1 MPRKLI
7 HLLWQWLLC
16 GFQQRAQC
24 QRHPDTA
31 QFGAVRRQEA
41 GQSAKSQ
48 AAGQMRAKRKPTKKK
63 TKKNWEKLLGRFT
76 MPRHVNIW
84 RHLYKKRRNPG
95 PACPYQS
102 NYLEDASK
110 GNLFLSIPV
119 SVSIPIS
126 ISGSGCVFVWL
137 GAAVTEIKYTTFLLI
152 FCGGFAEFQI
162 VTMMVNLC
170 EGKWGQELEEIGMN
184 RAEARPTHSWKR
196 KVESGSRE

>member
-1 MPRKLI
+1 MTFMRFPATRPAPAPSG
-7 HLLWQWLLC
+7 H
-16 GFQQRAQC
+16 G
-24 QRHPDTA
+24 P
-31 QFGAVRRQEA
+31 VRRQEA

-63 TKKNWEKLLGRFT
+63 NKKKLGKTVGSLYNAATCKYLATF
-76 MPRHVNIW
+76 I
-84 RHLYKKRRNPG
+84 YKKKERRNPG

-170 EGKWGQELEEIGMN
+170 EGKWGQEE
-184 RAEARPTHSWKR
+184 
-196 KVESGSRE
+196 

>member
-1 MPRKLI
+1 MTFMRFPATRPVPAPSG
-7 HLLWQWLLC
+7 H
-16 GFQQRAQC
+16 G
-24 QRHPDTA
+24 P
-31 QFGAVRRQEA
+31 VRRSSPSGSRTVGKKSSRRPNAGKEETHKKKNNEA
-41 GQSAKSQ
+41 TK
-48 AAGQMRAKRKPTKKK
+48 KKK

-84 RHLYKKRRNPG
+84 RHLYKKKERRNPG

-126 ISGSGCVFVWL
+126 ISSSGCVFVWL

-170 EGKWGQELEEIGMN
+170 EGKWGQEEEEIGMN

-196 KVESGSRE
+196 KVESGSRK